1 MNKITLC
8 LIALILVLTAYLFH
22 SQREIHRLTQAEEL
36 FRSKEAIAKA
46 LREDV
51 ADIVINVDCYSIHIK
66 ERFGQAYSWSIPID
80 GLVYDVGE
88 TYIIFRNERERALGR
103 SWFPKREEGGSS
115 GGAGNSVSESMLEY
129 KLNLPDNGRVIS
141 VASHVKHIKR
151 VCR

>member
-1 MNKITLC
+1 MRDRLLNLHF
-8 LIALILVLTAYLFH
+8 LV
-22 SQREIHRLTQAEEL
+22 
-36 FRSKEAIAKA
+36 
-46 LREDV
+46 
-51 ADIVINVDCYSIHIK
+51 
-66 ERFGQAYSWSIPID
+66 SWHH
-80 GLVYDVGE
+80 
-88 TYIIFRNERERALGR
+88 ALGR